1 MSGSAGFKLRVSVPA
16 VALEVF
22 EAALQA
28 LGGALV
34 QDVAEGR
41 AEVPLE
47 VYLADRP
54 SPAAVAAALASAAEE
69 TGLEPP
75 QFSIEA
81 LPALDWVAESQKGLP
96 PLRAG
101 RFFVFASHSAGARPP
116 SAIAIRI
123 EAGQAF
129 GTGHH
134 ESTRGCLLA
143 LEALARRGRPTV
155 SLDLGCGTGILAI
168 AMAKLWRASV
178 LASDIDPLAVA
189 ITKENARLNGVGPF
203 VRAVE
208 SDGAGR
214 RSLLSRGPYDVIA
227 ANILAGPLSD
237 MAGDLTRVLAPG
249 GSLIL
254 SGLLRSQERAVLAP
268 YRARNM
274 RLTRRLGLGDWVTL
288 LLCQW
293 NNGPRAGTGRFGI
306 PSLADRL

>member
-1 MSGSAGFKLRVSVPA
+1 LSGSAGFKLRVSVPA
-16 VALEVF
+16 AALEAF

-28 LGGALV
+28 LGGAV
-34 QDVAEGR
+34 VRDPAEGR
-41 AEVPLE
+41 TEVPLE
-47 VYLADRP
+47 VFLAERP
-54 SPAAVAAALASAAEE
+54 APDDVVAALASAAEE

-75 QFSIEA
+75 NFSIEA

-143 LEALARRGRPTV
+143 LEAVLRRGRPRV
-155 SLDLGCGTGILAI
+155 SLDLGCGSGILAI
-168 AMAKLWRASV
+168 AMAKLWRSPV
-178 LASDIDPLAVA
+178 LASDIDPLAVE

-208 SDGAGR
+208 SDGAAR
-214 RSLLSRGPYDVIA
+214 RSLISRGPYDVIA
-227 ANILAGPLSD
+227 ANILAGSLSE
-237 MAGDLTRVLAPG
+237 MAGDLRRVLAPG
-249 GSLIL
+249 GSVIL
-254 SGLLRSQERAVLAP
+254 SGLLRGQERAVLAR

-274 RLTRRLGLGDWVTL
+274 HLTRRFGLGDWVTL
-288 LLCQW
+288 ILR
-293 NNGPRAGTGRFGI
+293 GP
-306 PSLADRL
+306 